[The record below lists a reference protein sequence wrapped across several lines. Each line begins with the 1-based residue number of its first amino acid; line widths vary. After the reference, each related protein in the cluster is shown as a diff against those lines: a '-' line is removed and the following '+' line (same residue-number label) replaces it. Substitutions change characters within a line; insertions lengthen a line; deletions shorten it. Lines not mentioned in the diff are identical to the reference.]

1 MAELEKTIDDRRAEL
16 VAYLDGELDAAGTA
30 RVEALLRSDP
40 QYRAEADA
48 YQQTWK
54 LLDELPRSQPSPN
67 FASRTLE
74 RIEVAEPSHET
85 RRWHWPKPSIW
96 IWAAGLILAA
106 GLGYAITPSSRPVF
120 DLDTD
125 PVYKAN
131 PRVIQNL
138 PQYLAVEN
146 LDYLQSLDTVELFG
160 DDPLGR

>member
-1 MAELEKTIDDRRAEL
+1 MAEFENKTDDRRTEL

-48 YQQTWK
+48 YQQTWR
-54 LLDELPRSQPSPN
+54 LLDELPRSQPAPN
-67 FASRTLE
+67 FASRTLD
-74 RIEVAEPSHET
+74 RIEVAEPSSET
-85 RRWHWPKPSIW
+85 GRWRPPKPASW

-106 GLGYAITPSSRPVF
+106 GVGYAITPSSRPVF
-120 DLDTD
+120 DLNTD
-125 PVYKAN
+125 PVYKAD

-138 PQYLAVEN
+138 PLYLTVEN
-146 LDYLQSLDTVELFG
+146 LDYLQSLDTADLFG